1 MLLMFWS
8 NFSLYPLWICECMNV
23 HKLKYDR
30 VPTWKKREYFYKS
43 RSSHV
48 YYFMRKSR
56 FMNDISGCINS
67 LLFLERQ
74 NNFCAK
80 RVECNSY
87 CSKIRMVKLE
97 LFKFMKTT
105 IPWIFHMWLKTSE
118 NNSNIQW
125 TLSCTLSCY
134 IF

>member
-1 MLLMFWS
+1 MLSMFGS
-8 NFSLYPLWICECMNV
+8 ISLYTLYEFVNAMNV

-80 RVECNSY
+80 RVECDCY
-87 CSKIRMVKLE
+87 CPKIRMVK
-97 LFKFMKTT
+97 
-105 IPWIFHMWLKTSE
+105 
-118 NNSNIQW
+118 
-125 TLSCTLSCY
+125 
-134 IF
+134 

>member
-1 MLLMFWS
+1 MFS
-8 NFSLYPLWICECMNV
+8 SISLYTLYEFVNAWMCINSNMTECL
-23 HKLKYDR
+23 HE
-30 VPTWKKREYFYKS
+30 KKREYFYKS

-87 CSKIRMVKLE
+87 CPKIRMDK
-97 LFKFMKTT
+97 
-105 IPWIFHMWLKTSE
+105 
-118 NNSNIQW
+118 
-125 TLSCTLSCY
+125 
-134 IF
+134 